1 MRKNIILLNLKNVRQ
16 RKQISQKQL
25 STKTKLSQSYI
36 SQLEN
41 NENAN
46 PTLETIELIANAL
59 DVCPLEL
66 LDCSCYR
73 HRVEY

>member
-1 MRKNIILLNLKNVRQ
+1 MILLNLKNVRQ
-16 RKQISQKQL
+16 SKQISQKQL
-25 STKTKLSQSYI
+25 STKTNLSQSYL

-41 NENAN
+41 NANNVN
-46 PTLETIELIANAL
+46 PTLEIIEILAKAL